1 MFSLSQKPEMFEQ
14 NLTSE
19 DNQHDAAGKLRARL
33 IARAEHVS
41 DFDTSRGQH
50 ERRTPNDRHGGQDR
64 NLQKS
69 KRDADRQRIDARRNG
84 EREHRPKRERI
95 VELLRLP
102 ARFLYH
108 IGADE
113 GEQHKSNPMVN
124 ARDVLLEP
132 DAERIAE
139 QRHQKLKAAEV
150 RTGGTGVRKF

>member
-1 MFSLSQKPEMFEQ
+1 MFSLSQKPEMLEQ

-19 DNQHDAAGKLRARL
+19 GNQHDAAGKLRARL

-41 DFDTSRGQH
+41 DFDASRGQH

-69 KRDADRQRIDARRNG
+69 KRDADRQRVDARRNG

-113 GEQHKSNPMVN
+113 GEQHKSNPVVN

>member
-1 MFSLSQKPEMFEQ
+1 MFPLSQNPEVFEQ

-19 DNQHDAAGKLRARL
+19 DNQHDAADQLRARFV
-33 IARAEHVS
+33 ARAEHVP
-41 DFDTSRGQH
+41 DFDADHGQH
-50 ERRTPNDRHGGQDR
+50 ERRTSDDRHGGQDG
-64 NLQKS
+64 NLQES
-69 KRDADRQRIDARRNG
+69 ERDADRQRVDARRNG

-113 GEQHKSNPMVN
+113 GEQHKSNPVVN

-150 RTGGTGVRKF
+150 QAGGTGVRKF